1 MNIMNTKTTITIV
14 VAVVAMSLVAN
25 AAIAQQAEAGKPR
38 QAFKGPVKVFI
49 LAGQSN
55 MEGHGGVKTLDR
67 LGEHPTHGYLLKKI
81 KKDDGSFVVRDDVFV
96 SYQKADEKIKR
107 PLSVGMGAWGADWFG
122 PELMFGIEM
131 GDHYQ
136 RAGSSDQDL
145 LGRAQLVREFP
156 AAQRRQTGL

>member
-1 MNIMNTKTTITIV
+1 MDTKTTMRIV
-14 VAVVAMSLVAN
+14 GAVVGMSLVTN
-25 AAIAQQAEAGKPR
+25 AVMTQQAEAGKP
-38 QAFKGPVKVFI
+38 QDQFKGPVKVFI

-107 PLSVGMGAWGADWFG
+107 PLSVGMGAWGR
-122 PELMFGIEM
+122 I
-131 GDHYQ
+131 
-136 RAGSSDQDL
+136 GS
-145 LGRAQLVREFP
+145 GRN
-156 AAQRRQTGL
+156 